1 MVAILTKREYIT
13 NLYQNFIKKID
24 EYHITDVS
32 KIFPPVEELDLPE
45 LILTFSYYFANSE
58 LYEQNV
64 KMLINIHSIVIP
76 DEKFPEVFAIIK
88 TFLVQFSKVC

>member
-1 MVAILTKREYIT
+1 MVAITKREYIT

-45 LILTFSYYFANSE
+45 LVLSFSYYFANPE

-64 KMLINIHSIVIP
+64 KLLMNIHSIVIP